1 MSISRKLIGAGAKE
15 DPYVDDVFSTYLYVG
30 DQSSSSR
37 DIVNGIALGDFG
49 VGTSTEFDGALQL
62 LDKPGGLTGATASKQ
77 FTFSGWFKPDQ
88 AGGVSVIDLR
98 TSGTTSSFA
107 IGVGTNI
114 GLEGRNS
121 SGTRVLD
128 SYTGNNNPIPY
139 GVWSHL
145 LVSVDLATD
154 SVDVYVNDTNI
165 SGTLTKQNINDTIT
179 FSPNPSPSVLHKI
192 GASTSAPNNVPG
204 GDRFSGNMAHMYL
217 DFTYRPLSVEANRRL
232 FIDGNGGSA
241 PVAPLIALAPILY
254 LPMTQDYAV
263 GENVGTGGD
272 YTPIDS
278 PTITDLGTEYVEG
291 TGEGGMVWIKE
302 RSQNRPHYLYD
313 TERGAGTHLET
324 NRNQPESIFSNGN
337 LQSFN
342 SDGFTLGDFYG
353 ISETGEDFTSWTFR
367 KARSFFDVVTYVGDG
382 SYEGHTIPH
391 NLGAEVGMIII
402 KALNAAED
410 WVVYHRGSPNPNTKY
425 LRLNSSGAES
435 SGARFPVEPTSS
447 NFTVAG
453 GGEINFAGYEYVA
466 YVFAHDD
473 DSDEGMIQ
481 CGSYTGN
488 GNTNGPEIDLGWEPQ
503 WLMIKSATTAQNWI
517 LVDTMRGTD
526 GTMLKANEPDVE
538 NNQSGVIHVGANGF
552 QLLNNNHNV
561 NQGGEEYI
569 YMAIRRPNK
578 PAEEFEPD
586 ELFALTQRTAGPEK
600 YPHIS
605 NFPADMGMSRPINDS
620 TSMRIGSRITN
631 VEYLQTE
638 NSSAGATDET
648 WGWWDDMRSCGL
660 GNTLRDE
667 PDRRGWVWR
676 RAPGFFDV
684 VAYTGNNTDA
694 REVPHNLGVAPEMMW
709 IKRRNNVA
717 PWHVYAEP
725 KGNDYVMYL
734 DETGAGSKDATWNNT
749 TPSDTTF
756 TVNKVSGVNGQ
767 PSNSYIAYLF
777 ASVPG
782 ICDIGSYTG
791 NGTTLDIDCGFTNGV
806 RFILIRRTDV
816 SANWTFW
823 DTTQGISSGDD
834 PFLALNT
841 TGAQTKNL
849 NCLSPLSSGVT
860 VKHPNVN
867 TDGGE
872 YIYMAIA

>member
-1 MSISRKLIGAGAKE
+1 MSISKKLMTTGATGDTYA
-15 DPYVDDVFSTYLYVG
+15 DDVFSTYLYVG
-30 DQSSSSR
+30 DQSTSSR

-49 VGTSTEFDGALQL
+49 IGTSTEFDANLQL

-128 SYTGNNNPIPY
+128 SYTGNTSPIPY

-192 GASTSAPNNVPG
+192 GASTNAPNNVPG
-204 GDRFSGNMAHMYL
+204 GNRFSGNMAHMYL

-291 TGEGGMVWIKE
+291 AGEGGMVWIKE

-466 YVFAHDD
+466 YLFAHD
-473 DSDEGMIQ
+473 DSDEGLIQ
-481 CGSYTGN
+481 CGSYTGT
-488 GNTNGPEIDLGWEPQ
+488 GNSNGPEIDLGWEPQ

-526 GTMLKANEPDVE
+526 GTMLKANEPDAE

-552 QLLNNNHNV
+552 QLLSNNYNV
-561 NQGGEEYI
+561 NQGDEDYI

-578 PAEEFEPD
+578 PAEEFEAD
-586 ELFALTQRTAGPEK
+586 ELFAISQGDGLAEPAYTSGFPVDMEFIRNPAAAGGSTEIASRLTGAELMRTNSDNAGSAEAK
-600 YPHIS
+600 TTFDYMEGWRDQDQFAG
-605 NFPADMGMSRPINDS
+605 N
-620 TSMRIGSRITN
+620 
-631 VEYLQTE
+631 YL
-638 NSSAGATDET
+638 S
-648 WGWWDDMRSCGL
+648 WM
-660 GNTLRDE
+660 
-667 PDRRGWVWR
+667 WR

-684 VAYTGNNTDA
+684 VTYDGTGYSGY
-694 REVPHNLGVAPEMMW
+694 VYHNLKAEPEMMW
-709 IKRRNNVA
+709 VKKRNASA
-717 PWHVYAEP
+717 PWPVYHKDTKGKALYLNETDSATDNQTLFGSTATAQEDWGFYHGDNPYVAE
-725 KGNDYVMYL
+725 N
-734 DETGAGSKDATWNNT
+734 GSD
-749 TPSDTTF
+749 F
-756 TVNKVSGVNGQ
+756 
-767 PSNSYIAYLF
+767 IAYLF
-777 ASVPG
+777 ASLPG

-791 NGTTLDIDCGFTNGV
+791 TGGSIDIDCGFTNGARWV
-806 RFILIRRTDV
+806 LIKRTDG
-816 SANWTFW
+816 AGDWAITTNDGLTIMINLN
-823 DTTQGISSGDD
+823 DTAAQTGHYALSPIPEGFNVTQGNQAGAS
-834 PFLALNT
+834 FANQ
-841 TGAQTKNL
+841 TGA
-849 NCLSPLSSGVT
+849 
-860 VKHPNVN
+860 
-867 TDGGE
+867 E

>member
-1 MSISRKLIGAGAKE
+1 MSISKKLMTTGATG
-15 DPYVDDVFSTYLYVG
+15 DTYVDDVFSTYLYVG
-30 DQSSSSR
+30 DQSTSSR

-49 VGTSTEFDGALQL
+49 IGTSTEFDANLQL

-367 KARSFFDVVTYVGDG
+367 KARSFFDVVTYTGDNNF
-382 SYEGHTIPH
+382 SSDRQIPH
-391 NLGAEVGMIII
+391 GLGVEPGMIVI
-402 KALNAAED
+402 KATNDAGN
-410 WVVYHRGSPNPNTKY
+410 WFTYHRGVPDDTVNTAGVLMLNTADPAQGLTGFGTHDKQTSTHFT
-425 LRLNSSGAES
+425 LR
-435 SGARFPVEPTSS
+435 
-447 NFTVAG
+447 TVTDNRTNDAG
-453 GGEINFAGYEYVA
+453 TEYVA

-473 DSDEGMIQ
+473 SDEGMIQ
-481 CGSYTGN
+481 
-488 GNTNGPEIDLGWEPQ
+488 
-503 WLMIKSATTAQNWI
+503 
-517 LVDTMRGTD
+517 
-526 GTMLKANEPDVE
+526 
-538 NNQSGVIHVGANGF
+538 
-552 QLLNNNHNV
+552 
-561 NQGGEEYI
+561 
-569 YMAIRRPNK
+569 
-578 PAEEFEPD
+578 
-586 ELFALTQRTAGPEK
+586 
-600 YPHIS
+600 
-605 NFPADMGMSRPINDS
+605 
-620 TSMRIGSRITN
+620 
-631 VEYLQTE
+631 
-638 NSSAGATDET
+638 
-648 WGWWDDMRSCGL
+648 
-660 GNTLRDE
+660 
-667 PDRRGWVWR
+667 
-676 RAPGFFDV
+676 
-684 VAYTGNNTDA
+684 
-694 REVPHNLGVAPEMMW
+694 
-709 IKRRNNVA
+709 
-717 PWHVYAEP
+717 
-725 KGNDYVMYL
+725 
-734 DETGAGSKDATWNNT
+734 
-749 TPSDTTF
+749 
-756 TVNKVSGVNGQ
+756 
-767 PSNSYIAYLF
+767 
-777 ASVPG
+777 
-782 ICDIGSYTG
+782 
-791 NGTTLDIDCGFTNGV
+791 
-806 RFILIRRTDV
+806 
-816 SANWTFW
+816 
-823 DTTQGISSGDD
+823 
-834 PFLALNT
+834 
-841 TGAQTKNL
+841 
-849 NCLSPLSSGVT
+849 
-860 VKHPNVN
+860 
-867 TDGGE
+867 
-872 YIYMAIA
+872 